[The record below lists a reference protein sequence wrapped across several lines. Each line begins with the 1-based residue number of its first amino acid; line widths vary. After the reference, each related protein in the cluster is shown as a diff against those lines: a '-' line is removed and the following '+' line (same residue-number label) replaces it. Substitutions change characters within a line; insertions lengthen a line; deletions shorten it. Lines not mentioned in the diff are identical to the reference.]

1 MSATSPPPRTRF
13 SPTPIEETVK
23 KVRKFAI
30 EPIETTS
37 RSNQKGHV
45 EEVEDSTAEEVF
57 PAAPAAAAPP
67 KRRFLP
73 QPVETTTRSNKKEN
87 VQEVEEVEDAASKKD
102 FATAVPPKRRFLP
115 QPVETTQK
123 SSKVAPSN
131 PLPTPKPTPESNSQA
146 PATADPPAPRRRFA
160 PQLIETS
167 QRFKRSNTPGPATL
181 PTDKTDI
188 TPGTNHIYVER
199 KRKYIRPMPVP
210 IAPDN
215 SPVTSSTDI
224 QSQIPPLPPRR
235 QPSMRPHLNTRQSTR
250 SNSFQPELDPI
261 ESENSQTS
269 DGNMDDEDDD
279 DDDDDDGESTPSLSG
294 SLGSSED
301 SLLRMQMART
311 RESCDDRFSGYLLA
325 LAAKAAEKQL
335 MEQALAAF
343 PNQSAYE
350 IVEHFYDREIDTA
363 SEEDS
368 VEGVG
373 MLVEHAHIEDLQR
386 KSTEVGWA
394 AAEMQQHQENLNRL
408 REEETN
414 KRVAEEATTPTFH
427 DPFWTNG
434 MTDKTRPNGTPQE
447 KQKEAELV
455 RMRNA
460 ASPPMLGGDLKFRM
474 CPSPQATKFES
485 DQRIDVEPHRDEDGG
500 GLWGGYCVA
509 EENEQYLSPDVSKR
523 PNMIATPHDEIDDP
537 FSSAFSCAVSDVPTK
552 LSERSNGGLQMLSG
566 LDSRLKAE
574 VARSKAE
581 DMLLEEFDDAFVT
594 QVYNYLSL
602 GYPSLARQYDEELAK
617 ISQMPEDELRV
628 DDKKQNIRGHIG
640 LVNVDG
646 HVEEKSGK
654 SINGER
660 SEGGYG
666 ARWKALRL
674 YILEWARQHP
684 SMSNGA
690 ESPSAWGVRAR
701 RGSWAI

>member
-1 MSATSPPPRTRF
+1 MIPLTPGNTPATSF
-13 SPTPIEETVK
+13 KDVK
-23 KVRKFAI
+23 
-30 EPIETTS
+30 S
-37 RSNQKGHV
+37 
-45 EEVEDSTAEEVF
+45 
-57 PAAPAAAAPP
+57 
-67 KRRFLP
+67 
-73 QPVETTTRSNKKEN
+73 
-87 VQEVEEVEDAASKKD
+87 
-102 FATAVPPKRRFLP
+102 
-115 QPVETTQK
+115 
-123 SSKVAPSN
+123 
-131 PLPTPKPTPESNSQA
+131 
-146 PATADPPAPRRRFA
+146 
-160 PQLIETS
+160 
-167 QRFKRSNTPGPATL
+167 
-181 PTDKTDI
+181 
-188 TPGTNHIYVER
+188 HI
-199 KRKYIRPMPVP
+199 
-210 IAPDN
+210 
-215 SPVTSSTDI
+215 
-224 QSQIPPLPPRR
+224 QPLPPRR

-250 SNSFQPELDPI
+250 QNSYQPGLDAI
-261 ESENSQTS
+261 ESDETGEISDENQKE
-269 DGNMDDEDDD
+269 DYDD
-279 DDDDDDGESTPSLSG
+279 ESTPSLSG

-301 SLLRMQMART
+301 SMLRMQMART
-311 RESCDDRFSGYLLA
+311 RESCDERFSGYLLE

-343 PNQSAYE
+343 PNESAYE

-373 MLVEHAHIEDLQR
+373 MLIEDVATQELRR

-394 AAEMQQHQENLNRL
+394 AKEMQQHQENLNRL

-414 KRVAEEATTPTFH
+414 KRVADEATAPTFH

-434 MTDKTRPNGTPQE
+434 MTDKTRPSGTPQD
-447 KQKEAELV
+447 KQKEAELI

-474 CPSPQATKFES
+474 CPSPKATKFES
-485 DQRIDVEPHRDEDGG
+485 DQRHDVQPHRIEDG

-509 EENEQYLSPDVSKR
+509 EENEQYLSPDVIQR
-523 PNMIATPHDEIDDP
+523 PQMIATPHAEMDDP
-537 FSSAFSCAVSDVPTK
+537 FSSAFQNAVSDAPIKSSVGRK
-552 LSERSNGGLQMLSG
+552 GGLQMLSG

-581 DMLLEEFDDAFVT
+581 DMLLEEFDDTFVT

-617 ISQMPEDELRV
+617 ISQIPEEELRV
-628 DDKKQNIRGHIG
+628 DDKKQNVKGHIG
-640 LVNVDG
+640 LVAVDG
-646 HVEEKSGK
+646 HVEAKNGK

-666 ARWKALRL
+666 ARWKALRI

-684 SMSNGA
+684 SMSNGDSA
-690 ESPSAWGVRAR
+690 PGAWGVRAR